1 MIRNELHDKLIAWMD
16 RTRDPFRGYYW
27 VQRSWQTDVGGPNWN
42 NSGMTRQ
49 REEDE
54 MYEARQLDYNT
65 GLPME
70 EAT

>member
-1 MIRNELHDKLIAWMD
+1 
-16 RTRDPFRGYYW
+16 
-27 VQRSWQTDVGGPNWN
+27 
-42 NSGMTRQ
+42 MTRQ

-70 EAT
+70 EATRKK